1 MSGRPDAASPTG
13 DVAIGWR
20 SLATVPNVISVLRLA
35 LVPVT
40 LVALLNGAYAA
51 ALLAFAVAG
60 VSDALDGYLARRL
73 GQETA
78 FGRLIDPAAD
88 KLLLVGTTLVLGWL
102 GLLPVWLV
110 ALIVGRDIVIVL
122 AVIATWAWGSPM
134 AVAPSRISK
143 TNTLAQLLLCGAAL
157 VHLATDIHAPL
168 LHTLLI
174 GSVALL
180 TSASAILYADAL
192 RRHLVAGGAKG
203 NR

>member
-1 MSGRPDAASPTG
+1 MSGRPGAASPRG
-13 DVAIGWR
+13 GVAIGWR

-40 LVALLNGAYAA
+40 LFALLNGAYAA

-102 GLLPVWLV
+102 GLLPAWLV
-110 ALIVGRDIVIVL
+110 ALVVGRDVVIVL
-122 AVIATWAWGSPM
+122 AVAVIWASGRPM

-143 TNTLAQLLLCGAAL
+143 ANTFAQLLLCGTAL

-168 LHTLLI
+168 LHIVLI
-174 GSVALL
+174 GSVAML
-180 TSASAILYADAL
+180 TSASAILYAGAL
-192 RRHLVAGGAKG
+192 RRHLAAGGAKG
-203 NR
+203 SR